1 MRCAGRSEKMCV
13 AVPGKIVELLDG
25 AAALV
30 DFMGVRKRVALDLI
44 EDARQGEYV
53 IVHAGFAIHKLNA
66 EEARETIGYFREL
79 AGSH

>member
-1 MRCAGRSEKMCV
+1 MCV

-25 AAALV
+25 GVALV

-44 EDARQGEYV
+44 EDARLGEHV
-53 IVHAGFAIHKLNA
+53 IVHAGFAIQKLNA